1 MAALTGRTPGAP
13 DNTYQG
19 LLRLENPLS
28 GSLETVIDGLG
39 TATVI
44 QISTTTV
51 AISSLSLGTPLTA
64 ANGGTGTAVAFAN
77 VVFAGPT
84 SGGAVAPIFRSLVVA
99 DIPTL
104 TSAKISD
111 FDAAVTSNSL
121 SDFDPPT
128 GDVTMNGFKLTSLGA
143 PTSSSDAVTKA
154 YVDAI
159 AAGFTPKPGAAVATV
174 EPLPACTY
182 NNGTFG
188 VGATLT
194 GTANGELQIDNSA
207 SLVAPMRVLVKDQAD
222 AEENGLYVMTQQGTV
237 GQPFILTRHVAMD
250 QSDEIVGALI
260 PVEDEGDVNVN
271 TLWFCTNSTA
281 PTIGT
286 THITFTQFAVGS
298 VTPGGSDT
306 HVQIND
312 GGVLGGFASLTF
324 DKTTHVLTAGSASN
338 TGTVTV
344 RGSSFTTGFDITLG
358 ANGLEI
364 QDQSGDDRFRIFEN
378 STTSLFLDE
387 FAIVAQ
393 FGTRRM
399 TFTNDSLPSADDCA
413 LTLEPATGTADIY
426 LLAQDCLAFH
436 ISKDDGPGDLT
447 DVIQVDWSS
456 TKFIDWAQDGN
467 SLLHNTYYNYSTT
480 TDEVP
485 QVRLTYDWATQ
496 THASRKG
503 RFIVG
508 VYDTTNVRNAIVA
521 DAVSGAAAVGIN
533 ATPNAAFTLTVGGHA
548 GPSASATH
556 TLGTAALRWLTIYG
570 NSESLVSDAAATV
583 PLTIQAHASQSGN
596 LFEIETSGAV
606 DTLVV
611 NAGSDLTLAPTVRT
625 TGSPTHFTLTG
636 AAHTTLTAT
645 VEATDINLNLARTVQ
660 FSTGTLQTQRAI
672 RVQAP
677 TYAFVAASTI
687 THAVTFDIS
696 GAPIV
701 GTNATITNQIA
712 LRVGSG
718 VAAGV
723 ALQLNAATSQT
734 GDMIQVNNSAG
745 TNIFRVEDDG
755 KINVPMQGSQQTG
768 VGSVNFSTSGSSVG
782 SGGVDSLEFN
792 VASAY
797 FLGMSRAGSLRYM
810 NANGTIYWLTQGNPM
825 LGLAQNYAADKPTG
839 STYGNCYHVC
849 IGPTANTGFL
859 SNSVLD
865 VAGAITLTQRTTV
878 SATNR
883 PCAIFEPFWN
893 TSADSTRLGAVT
905 VGVYDTTNLRVAI
918 RFDGVSGG
926 SSTTIY
932 GDTTVQPFVRTT
944 GSPTGFLYTGAAH
957 TTLTASTESTDVN
970 LNFARTV
977 QFSTGALTTQRTIRI
992 QAATY
997 AFAGASTLT
1006 NAITLHLSGA
1016 PVAGTNATITN
1027 AIAAMFEAG
1036 HQNGVPLVLKG
1047 AGSQA
1052 KDLFQIQDSSGTVLN
1067 NCDKDGYMFPFAMG
1081 FNLGVGAPGVTGTNL
1096 SCVIQLPCD
1105 CKLVDVIAYAKTG
1118 PTGADAI
1125 FDVNY
1130 HATDDASATTI
1141 WSTQANR
1148 VRIVAGSK
1156 TGQSSTFNTSTFAK
1170 YGVLTI
1176 DWDQI
1181 GSTIAGQDVTI
1192 TLWFRGKEAR

>member
-51 AISSLSLGTPLTA
+51 AISSLSLTTPLPIA
-64 ANGGTGTAVAFAN
+64 SGGTGAATTNAN
-77 VVFAGPT
+77 RVFAGPT
-84 SGGAVAPIFRSLVVA
+84 TGPAAAPSFRSLVAA
-99 DIPTL
+99 DIPSL
-104 TSAKISD
+104 TSTNISD
-111 FDAAVTSNSL
+111 FDAAVTANSL
-121 SDFDPPT
+121 SDFDSPT
-128 GDVTMNGFKLTSLGA
+128 GDVTMNGFKLTSLGE
-143 PTSSSDAVTKA
+143 PSSSSDAATKA

-159 AAGFTPKPGAAVATV
+159 AAGFAPKPGAAVATV
-174 EPLPACTY
+174 EPLPTCTY
-182 NNGTFG
+182 NFGTFG

-194 GTANGELQIDNSA
+194 GTANGELQVDGSSA
-207 SLVAPMRVLVKDQAD
+207 LVAPMRVLVKDQAD
-222 AEENGLYVMTQQGTV
+222 AEENGLYVMTQQGTIS
-237 GQPFILTRHVAMD
+237 QPFILTRHVAMD
-250 QSDEIVGALI
+250 ESDEIVGALI
-260 PVEDEGDVNVN
+260 PVEDEGTTNAG
-271 TLWFCTNSTA
+271 TLWYCTNSTA
-281 PTIGT
+281 PIIGT
-286 THITFTQFAVGS
+286 THIEFSSFAIGS
-298 VTPGGSDT
+298 VSAGGSDT
-306 HVQIND
+306 QVQYNSS
-312 GGVLGGFASLTF
+312 GSL
-324 DKTTHVLTAGSASN
+324 
-338 TGTVTV
+338 
-344 RGSSFTTGFDITLG
+344 
-358 ANGLEI
+358 
-364 QDQSGDDRFRIFEN
+364 
-378 STTSLFLDE
+378 
-387 FAIVAQ
+387 
-393 FGTRRM
+393 
-399 TFTNDSLPSADDCA
+399 
-413 LTLEPATGTADIY
+413 
-426 LLAQDCLAFH
+426 
-436 ISKDDGPGDLT
+436 
-447 DVIQVDWSS
+447 
-456 TKFIDWAQDGN
+456 
-467 SLLHNTYYNYSTT
+467 
-480 TDEVP
+480 
-485 QVRLTYDWATQ
+485 
-496 THASRKG
+496 
-503 RFIVG
+503 
-508 VYDTTNVRNAIVA
+508 
-521 DAVSGAAAVGIN
+521 
-533 ATPNAAFTLTVGGHA
+533 
-548 GPSASATH
+548 
-556 TLGTAALRWLTIYG
+556 
-570 NSESLVSDAAATV
+570 
-583 PLTIQAHASQSGN
+583 
-596 LFEIETSGAV
+596 
-606 DTLVV
+606 
-611 NAGSDLTLAPTVRT
+611 AGSDKFIWDNTAEVLTVTGGILPGTNSAYKLGTLNTAWSALYLGGAIYDSEQVLRFGFQDSSVVAASDSNIQLWANVINLAPIGSGAGSVDIEWDAGNALTTLRLNAAGGSGVVTIEHSAADGLLINPFSVGYFGAAELLTINDNGRVDFT
-625 TGSPTHFTLTG
+625 PVASSTGSPSLLTVTG
-636 AAHTTLTAT
+636 PAHTTLAAST
-645 VEATDINLNLARTVQ
+645 EATDVNFNLARTVQ
-660 FSTGTLQTQRAI
+660 FSSGALTTQRAV
-672 RVQAP
+672 RLQAP
-677 TYAFVAASTI
+677 TYAFVSASTLA
-687 THAVTFDIS
+687 TAVTMDIS
-696 GAPIV
+696 GVPVA

-723 ALQLNAATSQT
+723 ALQLNAVTSQT
-734 GDMIQVNNSAG
+734 GDMIQVRNVAG
-745 TNIFRVEDDG
+745 STVFRVEDDG
-755 KINVPMQGSQQTG
+755 KINVPMEGSQQTG
-768 VGSVNFSTSGSSVG
+768 AGSITFGTSQSSIG
-782 SGGVDSLEFN
+782 SGASNTLEFN
-792 VASAY
+792 VANAY
-797 FLGMSRAGSLRYM
+797 FLSFARLGGVRGI
-810 NANGTIYWLTQGNPM
+810 NANGSIYWQTNGNNM
-825 LGLAQNYAADKPTG
+825 LGLAQNYASDKPTG
-839 STYGNCYHVC
+839 STYGNCHHIA
-849 IGPTANTGFL
+849 IGPHANSGFL

-865 VAGAITLTQRTTV
+865 IAGAITLTQRTTV
-878 SATNR
+878 SAAHR